1 MRFIRDTSVPLYI
14 MTINFKKFFQD
25 VYSKIVL
32 INDTPH
38 RIAGG
43 VALGVFLGVLP
54 GAGPVASLVLAYI
67 FQVNRAAALAGSLLT
82 NSWFSVVTFVFAV
95 KIGAVL
101 TGSGWQQIYN
111 DCKYLFDNLHWDRVT
126 DGSTWPILKP
136 LLFGY
141 AVVGLVAGAVV
152 YVCSRAILS
161 EYHRRKKHSSSKDV
175 PA

>member
-1 MRFIRDTSVPLYI
+1 MKIKEFLKHAYE
-14 MTINFKKFFQD
+14 
-25 VYSKIVL
+25 KIVL

-43 VALGVFLGVLP
+43 VALGVFLGILP
-54 GAGPVASLVLAYI
+54 GAGPLASLVLAYI

-82 NSWFSVVTFVFAV
+82 NSWFSVVTFVLAV
-95 KIGAVL
+95 KIGAWL
-101 TGSGWQQIYN
+101 TGSSWKQIYN
-111 DCKYLFDNLHWDRVT
+111 DCKNLFDNLHWDRIF

-141 AVVGLVAGAVV
+141 AAIGIIAGAVV

-161 EYHRRKKHSSSKDV
+161 QYRLRKKHEPSQDV
-175 PA
+175 PSR

>member
-1 MRFIRDTSVPLYI
+1 MKIKEF
-14 MTINFKKFFQD
+14 FKKA
-25 VYSKIVL
+25 YESIVL

-82 NSWFSVVTFVFAV
+82 NSWFSVITFVFAV
-95 KIGAVL
+95 KIGALL
-101 TGSGWQQIYN
+101 TGSGWQQIFN
-111 DCKYLFDNLHWDRVT
+111 DCKNLFDHFHWDRIM

-136 LLFGY
+136 LLIGY
-141 AVVGLVAGAVV
+141 AAIGIIAGAVT
-152 YVCSRAILS
+152 YMCSMIVLT
-161 EYHRRKKHSSSKDV
+161 EYHRRKKRSAHQDILSK
-175 PA
+175 